1 MGGTFHQLGTM
12 QTTRIW
18 SNKLIGYT
26 ESKRIKLWNSNRLLS
41 LHLNIIF
48 IYHKGWGNLFV
59 DFVVAG
65 EHAVKLEENGNVS
78 FQRSAWNGPQKCLFQ
93 MIGVVNKGCYPK
105 MLKHSENN
113 ECDIEETCWN
123 KLWSVYKSNINESLS
138 VARTYL
144 NLEKKLSSQKHTWY
158 RRRLNIVSV
167 ESEAKMSIL

>member
-1 MGGTFHQLGTM
+1 MGGTVHQLGTI

-48 IYHKGWGNLFV
+48 IYYKGWGNLFV

-78 FQRSAWNGPQKCLFQ
+78 FQRSACNGSQKYLFQ
-93 MIGVVNKGCYPK
+93 MIGVVYNGCSPK
-105 MLKHSENN
+105 MLKIVKIMSA
-113 ECDIEETCWN
+113 ILRKLAETRFDQCT
-123 KLWSVYKSNINESLS
+123 KVIL
-138 VARTYL
+138 T
-144 NLEKKLSSQKHTWY
+144 NLYCL
-158 RRRLNIVSV
+158 L
-167 ESEAKMSIL
+167 